1 MNINGEE
8 LILLIIIAVIVI
20 GPERLPTYAEQLG
33 QLVRN
38 LKKMAT
44 GATERVK
51 EELGEEAEDLDLSQF
66 DPRKYDP
73 RRIVRE
79 ALTDD
84 VLPASRPARPA
95 RTTGSRPVSSVR
107 SSTAN
112 RRPGQSGQAGR
123 RNAVG
128 TQHKADDGA
137 RATVTNAGTAAVT
150 EGKTEVSTPRS
161 ESATAAGSVAVAGAA
176 GLATNGKPE
185 AGQDTPGSDH
195 AEQSVSAGATVPD
208 DPLSQ
213 EPPATPDTSPEA
225 EELVP
230 AGAPFDD
237 EAT

>member
-51 EELGEEAEDLDLSQF
+51 EELGEEAEDLDLSQL

-79 ALTDD
+79 ALSEDD
-84 VLPASRPARPA
+84 ILPASKPARSAAA
-95 RTTGSRPVSSVR
+95 RNAARNRRTGASTARSKPKPPPTRTSGSRN
-107 SSTAN
+107 A
-112 RRPGQSGQAGR
+112 
-123 RNAVG
+123 RN
-128 TQHKADDGA
+128 GA
-137 RATVTNAGTAAVT
+137 ASA
-150 EGKTEVSTPRS
+150 
-161 ESATAAGSVAVAGAA
+161 ATAAGTTAVVDAA
-176 GLATNGKPE
+176 GQTE
-185 AGQDTPGSDH
+185 
-195 AEQSVSAGATVPD
+195 VSADGDSV
-208 DPLSQ
+208 
-213 EPPATPDTSPEA
+213 
-225 EELVP
+225 LV
-230 AGAPFDD
+230 GTPFDD